1 MMELESHW
9 SFDISYS
16 LVISHSPLVIGPTPM
31 SVDLS
36 TYYLGMKLS
45 NPLGVAA
52 CPPLT
57 GNVETLQRLEE
68 SGASVAVLPSLF
80 EEQVEHEEAEIQA
93 LYEFQTESY
102 AESLTHFPELDD
114 YNTGPGRYL
123 RHVEAAKNALSIP
136 VIGSLNASSD
146 GGWVRYAKLIQD
158 AGADA
163 LELNIYFV
171 PTDPDMTARDVEQ
184 RYVNLV
190 AKVCQSI
197 SIPVAVKIGQ
207 NFTALPHF
215 AQQLVSA
222 GAEGLVL
229 FNRYLEADIDLET
242 LQFKP
247 DLVLSN
253 RHEARVPIR
262 WIAILRDEVRASLG
276 ATSGVHRLQGVVK
289 LLLAGADATF
299 MASILMIKGPEFLV
313 QLLHELRVWL
323 EENEYESIEQL
334 KGSMSRGNAPDPGAL
349 ERANYMKALI
359 SYSSEHPLP
368 YG

>member
-1 MMELESHW
+1 
-9 SFDISYS
+9 
-16 LVISHSPLVIGPTPM
+16 M

-36 TYYLGMKLS
+36 TYYLGMKLN

-57 GNVETLQRLEE
+57 GNVETLKRLEAA
-68 SGASVAVLPSLF
+68 GAAVAVLPSLF
-80 EEQVEHEEAEIQA
+80 EEQVEHEEAEINA
-93 LYEFQTESY
+93 LYNFQAESF
-102 AESLTHFPELDD
+102 AESLSFFPELDE

-123 RHVEAAKNALSIP
+123 RHVEEAKNALSIP
-136 VIGSLNASSD
+136 IIGSLNASSD
-146 GGWVRYAKLIQD
+146 GGWLRYAKLIQD

-171 PTDPDMTARDVEQ
+171 PTDPNMSAHSVEQ
-184 RYVNLV
+184 RYVDLV

-197 SIPVAVKIGQ
+197 SIPIAVKIGS

-247 DLVLSN
+247 DLVLRN

-262 WIAILRDEVRASLG
+262 WIAILRDQLQASLA
-276 ATSGVHRLQGVVK
+276 ATSGVHRLQGLVK
-289 LLLAGADATF
+289 LLLAGADVAF
-299 MASILMIKGPEFLV
+299 MASILMMKGPEFLA
-313 QLLHELRVWL
+313 LLLRELRAWM
-323 EENEYESIEQL
+323 EEKEYTSVEQL
-334 KGSMSRGNAPDPGAL
+334 KGSMSRRNAPDTGAL

-359 SYSSEHPLP
+359 SYSTENAAPFA
-368 YG
+368 